1 MSSEEMTA
9 EAERHRRYAARFV
22 EVVSGVT
29 DWGAPTPVKE
39 WAARDVVAHLIDWFP
54 SFLEA
59 GTGIVLPA
67 VPSPDADPA
76 GAWDARRADV
86 QALLDDPDTAGGS
99 YRSRM
104 FGELTVA
111 EAIDRFYT
119 TDIFMHTWDLARSAG
134 LDDTLDEAVCTE
146 MLAGMEQVSEVI
158 RSSGQFGDQQDVPA
172 ESSAQQRLIAF
183 IGRDP
188 LWRPESG

>member
-1 MSSEEMTA
+1 MSREELSA
-9 EAERHRRYAARFV
+9 EAERHRRYAARFA
-22 EVVSGVT
+22 EVVAGVT
-29 DWGAPTPVKE
+29 DWDAPTPVKE

-54 SFLEA
+54 GFLEA
-59 GTGIVLPA
+59 GTGIALADV
-67 VPSPDADPA
+67 PDADPA
-76 GAWDARRADV
+76 RAWDARRADI
-86 QALLDDPDTAGGS
+86 QALLDDPVTAGGS

-104 FGELTVA
+104 FGELSVA

-134 LDDTLDEAVCTE
+134 LDDTLDEAVCAE
-146 MLAGMEQVSEVI
+146 MLAGMEQVTEVI

-172 ESSAQQRLIAF
+172 EASAQQRLIAF

-188 LWRPESG
+188 RWRPGSD